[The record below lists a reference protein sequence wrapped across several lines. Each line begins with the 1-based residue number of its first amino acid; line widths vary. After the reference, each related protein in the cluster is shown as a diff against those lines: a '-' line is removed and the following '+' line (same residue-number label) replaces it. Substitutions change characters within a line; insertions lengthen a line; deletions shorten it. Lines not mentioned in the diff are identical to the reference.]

1 MLEGGFDDSGFGV
14 LLDAFAELTG
24 CDKAAL
30 GQMVRVPGSD
40 RLSPKQLLDRIAV
53 QENAANAIQ
62 AAQARDLEAFA
73 RARLAQDRAEGC
85 PQGLQGRTAPV
96 EVGLACRVST
106 VSGQYR
112 LYDATRAVQDHPQ
125 LLALVG
131 TGAVSMAGLR
141 RVLAVTEVLDP
152 PLRRLVD
159 AQLTEDATR
168 SRLTPAK
175 LEKAAQARALAAD
188 PAAAAK
194 RVAKARATR
203 RCVRLGD
210 PDEGLAG
217 IFAVLRAEEAL
228 AVFTKPDRTARG
240 MRRDGDPRS
249 IDTLMADAFT
259 EWVTGTAMVVP
270 DPPDQPAADRAE
282 SSVWRSTRGC
292 PPWTWSVPPPRPAA
306 DPDPEDLAW
315 DSYCDSDAPPGP
327 DQRVARR
334 SDGWP
339 PGVDLFI
346 PDPNGDTAR
355 DTACD
360 AAGLDVHPAH
370 GPPAHASVYPPARR
384 LPGSVEVQVVISAA
398 TLLGLDD
405 QPGMLRGYG
414 AIPAD
419 VIADIVDTAESSGAR
434 TTLRGLL
441 CDPVDGRLVAMES
454 DARYFTGRLR
464 DFGLFRDQDCRLT
477 GGRIVDIDHVHDYQN
492 GGATSASNGQGLG
505 KLAHLLKDHPGMQV
519 SALPRLVLG
528 DGLDHLRSHAPDI
541 GWTTPSGHTYR
552 QSPPPALGHGTRPD
566 ESA

>member
-228 AVFTKPDRTARG
+228 AVFTKLDRTARG

-282 SSVWRSTRGC
+282 SSCGARPGAARRGPGRC
-292 PPWTWSVPPPRPAA
+292 RRHGRPPTPTQKTWPGTATATPTPRPGRTSGSPG
-306 DPDPEDLAW
+306 DPTAGRPA
-315 DSYCDSDAPPGP
+315 STCSSRTQTVTPPGTP
-327 DQRVARR
+327 PVTQPGSTSIRR
-334 SDGWP
+334 TAPRPTHRSIHR
-339 PGVDLFI
+339 PGD
-346 PDPNGDTAR
+346 
-355 DTACD
+355 CQ
-360 AAGLDVHPAH
+360 AAWRCRW
-370 GPPAHASVYPPARR
+370 SSQRR
-384 LPGSVEVQVVISAA
+384 LCWA
-398 TLLGLDD
+398 
-405 QPGMLRGYG
+405 
-414 AIPAD
+414 
-419 VIADIVDTAESSGAR
+419 
-434 TTLRGLL
+434 
-441 CDPVDGRLVAMES
+441 
-454 DARYFTGRLR
+454 
-464 DFGLFRDQDCRLT
+464 
-477 GGRIVDIDHVHDYQN
+477 
-492 GGATSASNGQGLG
+492 
-505 KLAHLLKDHPGMQV
+505 
-519 SALPRLVLG
+519 
-528 DGLDHLRSHAPDI
+528 
-541 GWTTPSGHTYR
+541 WTTSPGCCVATAPSPR
-552 QSPPPALGHGTRPD
+552 M
-566 ESA
+566 